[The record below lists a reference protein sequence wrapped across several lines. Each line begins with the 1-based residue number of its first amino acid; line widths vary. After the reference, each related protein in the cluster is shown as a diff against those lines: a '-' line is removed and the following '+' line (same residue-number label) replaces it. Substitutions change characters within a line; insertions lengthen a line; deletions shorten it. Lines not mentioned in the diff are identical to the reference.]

1 MLNKKVS
8 IYVPSTMHD
17 AAAPDHIVNYYVND
31 TLKKLSVLF
40 GGATIQPA
48 RSSWYSNELDR
59 LISEDIYI
67 CYSYCES
74 YNRDDLVAIC
84 ENLKTVFMQESVSLE
99 LSDAGLMFV

>member
-17 AAAPDHIVNYYVND
+17 AAAPEHIVNYYVND
-31 TLKKLSVLF
+31 TLKKLSQLY
-40 GGATIQPA
+40 GGATAQVVNGA
-48 RSSWYSNELDR
+48 WYSKDLDK
-59 LISEDIYI
+59 LIQEKITI
-67 CYSYCES
+67 CYSYCEN

>member
-31 TLKKLSVLF
+31 TLKKLSIMF
-40 GGATIQPA
+40 GGATAQ
-48 RSSWYSNELDR
+48 RVRGSWYSKELDK
-59 LISEDIYI
+59 LISEDITI
-67 CYSYCES
+67 CYAYCES
-74 YNRDDLVAIC
+74 YNLDALKSIC